1 MALRN
6 GCFAL
11 RKIDKTVA
19 QGFGPASGSPKGL
32 RYVKV
37 FSPKGLRCVKVFVVF
52 GLSIAAFA
60 QSPAPHVTFREIGS
74 VAGLTFVHQQ
84 SPTPEKH
91 YVESVPGGVAVFDY
105 NGDGRPDVFFTN
117 GAATPSLEKTS
128 TAFANRLYRNDGS
141 MRFTDVTDSAG
152 VGGIGY
158 AMGAGAADYDNDGRV
173 DLFVAGVR
181 KNQLFHNRGDGRL
194 EDVSARAGIA
204 GGDWAVGGSWFD
216 YDNDGK
222 LDLLVINYVRW
233 SPESNRYCGDQARGI
248 RIYCHP
254 RFFEGLPNRLYRNR
268 GDGTFEDVSTRAGL
282 VALVGKGMS
291 AAVAD
296 YDHDGRIDAFVTN
309 DTVPSFLFRNK
320 GDGTFL
326 ETALFAGVSVPASGK
341 PVSAM
346 GVDFQDYDNDGWE
359 DILFTALSGE
369 TFPLFRNDGKGSFI
383 ETTQSSGLA
392 GLTTKRSGW
401 CAAFGDFD
409 NDGWKDIFTSNSHV
423 NDRIGESEAV
433 GWKQANSLFINDTRG
448 RFRDAT
454 AASGLDKAVAV
465 HRGCGIADFDGDGL
479 LDIVVLSLGQRA
491 ELWKNESTPPS
502 HWLTVRLVGTK
513 SNRDGIGARI
523 IVGKQTRTMSTAFG
537 YASSSHAGAH
547 FGLGSEK
554 RPVRVEIHWPSGQR
568 QVVDDVNVDQ
578 TVEIREK

>member
-1 MALRN
+1 
-6 GCFAL
+6 
-11 RKIDKTVA
+11 
-19 QGFGPASGSPKGL
+19 
-32 RYVKV
+32 
-37 FSPKGLRCVKVFVVF
+37 
-52 GLSIAAFA
+52 
-60 QSPAPHVTFREIGS
+60 
-74 VAGLTFVHQQ
+74 
-84 SPTPEKH
+84 
-91 YVESVPGGVAVFDY
+91 VESVPGGVAVFDY

-128 TAFANRLYRNDGS
+128 AAFANRLYRNDGS
-141 MRFTDVTDSAG
+141 MRFTDVTDNAG

-158 AMGAGAADYDNDGRV
+158 AMGAAAADYDNDGRV

-181 KNQLFHNRGDGRL
+181 KNQLFHNRGDGRF
-194 EDVSARAGIA
+194 EDVSARAGTA

-233 SPESNRYCGDQARGI
+233 SAEANRYCGDQARGI

-282 VALVGKGMS
+282 VAHVGKGMS

-296 YDHDGRIDAFVTN
+296 YDHDGRVDAFVTN

-326 ETALFAGVSVPASGK
+326 ETALLAGVSVPASGK

-359 DILFTALSGE
+359 DIFFTALSGE

-383 ETTQSSGLA
+383 ETTQSSGRA
-392 GLTTKRSGW
+392 ALTAKRSGW

-491 ELWKNESTPPS
+491 ELWKNESTPPN
-502 HWLTVRLVGTK
+502 HWLIVRLVGTK

-523 IVGKQTRTMSTAFG
+523 VVGGQTRTMSTAVG

-547 FGLGSEK
+547 FGLGAEAG
-554 RPVRVEIHWPSGQR
+554 PVRLEIHWPSGLR
-568 QVVDDVNVDQ
+568 QVVNDVKLNQVL
-578 TVEIREK
+578 EIKEQ